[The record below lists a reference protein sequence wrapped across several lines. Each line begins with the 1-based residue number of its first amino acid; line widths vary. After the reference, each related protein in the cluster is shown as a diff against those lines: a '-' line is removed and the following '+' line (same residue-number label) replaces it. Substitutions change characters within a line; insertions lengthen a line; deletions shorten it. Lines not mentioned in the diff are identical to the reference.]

1 MFRDHQPICARHA
14 SEPQGFLEAGAFVL
28 CTIRVPLERAII
40 DFQDWKL
47 HGSERAFWGWKRHA
61 LGQFQANA
69 AERKRR
75 LDALYPDRDAMLA
88 EVCRWRGF
96 GPAKGGFLLQIVYG
110 LSGCL
115 DSHNLAAHGLGER
128 EFRIDGKGERGIAR
142 VVERYHKAVD
152 KAGGCE
158 ALWDTWCEGIAA
170 LRPDTWS
177 SGDQVSRY
185 HAIAIA
191 GDDGEPEEPPF

>member
-1 MFRDHQPICARHA
+1 MFREHQPICARHA
-14 SEPQGFLEAGAFVL
+14 SDAQGFLEAGAFVL

-47 HGSERAFWGWKRHA
+47 NGSERAFWSWKRKA
-61 LGQFQANA
+61 LGDLEANA
-69 AERKRR
+69 EERKAR

-88 EVCRWRGF
+88 EVCSWHGF
-96 GPAKGGFLLQIVYG
+96 APAKGGFLLQIVYG

-115 DSHNLAAHGLGER
+115 DSHNLAAHGYGER
-128 EFRIDGKGERGIAR
+128 EFRTYGLGDRGLWN
-142 VVERYHKAVD
+142 VVRRYHKAIDVC
-152 KAGGCE
+152 GGTE
-158 ALWDTWCEGIAA
+158 ALWDTWCEGVAA